1 MYIGDFHPATS
12 SCCHREVGPRGPV
25 LFASG
30 GRSELVTSAPPKGK
44 HFISIQAGF
53 RMREIKIGED
63 FFVLF
68 EKIILSGHL
77 RTFAPESL
85 ALFFISKSG
94 KFMF

>member
-1 MYIGDFHPATS
+1 
-12 SCCHREVGPRGPV
+12 
-25 LFASG
+25 
-30 GRSELVTSAPPKGK
+30 
-44 HFISIQAGF
+44 
-53 RMREIKIGED
+53 MREIKIGED